1 MNGILKDRVR
11 SCNEDRRASIRKDM
25 IEDKIE
31 MQESFIKDIEKSGK
45 ERIDRK
51 EKQVENL
58 HKEVD
63 VIMDENDEK
72 TLKIMDELQP
82 KLENLNNTKKTLK
95 KLNTIK
101 VKLEQKIQNIVEEH
115 KFFEDNTVCPT
126 CTQPLEEQ
134 FRTDKI
140 VDIQEKSKELNEGYK
155 ELEATI
161 NVEQEKDIEF
171 TIVLQRLTDST
182 MTFQQTMLE
191 FLGLTD
197 KSRIL
202 ERKFKTLPIKYQTE
216 ILNERPLKTS
226 RRI

>member
-1 MNGILKDRVR
+1 M
-11 SCNEDRRASIRKDM
+11 A
-25 IEDKIE
+25 EDKIE

-58 HKEVD
+58 YKEVD
-63 VIMDENDEK
+63 TIIDENDEK

-82 KLENLNNTKKTLK
+82 KLENLNNTKKILK

-134 FRTDKI
+134 FRLDKI
-140 VDIQEKSKELNEGYK
+140 VNIQEKSKELNEGYK
-155 ELEATI
+155 EQETAI
-161 NVEQEKDIEF
+161 NVEQEK
-171 TIVLQRLTDST
+171 TSNSQIVLRRLTDST
-182 MTFQQTMLE
+182 MTFQQIMLE

-197 KSRIL
+197 RSQLL
-202 ERKFKTLPIKYQTE
+202 EKKFKTLPIKYQTE
-216 ILNERPLKTS
+216 ILNEKPLETS